1 MKNNLF
7 KKIFTITICIALC
20 FALTACEK
28 TIVDDE
34 EEPIIERPPIFL
46 IYGEDGEDDVVV
58 NEHGQVVMQ
67 AETIHLMY
75 NYINYGSTYDTP
87 YAYIVVYEEEMLDSY
102 NEYGYREKAIYGTA
116 YVIEGNLIAPRA
128 VRSYQDGFGDYIVY
142 GNYYINY
149 YSYDYD
155 KMFLLNTVTGEEFEL
170 EGINNVSY
178 GNDIVVCSSEGEI
191 VYIMDFEAN
200 IIKTFSDDTHF
211 TSIQKYGDY
220 FVTYKA
226 WDGSNYATLWD
237 AQFNQISRPYSSNIN
252 YTDGYFICSDYS
264 GIDVDIYNTATEEF
278 TTLHTHNWITYY
290 NGEIYISQ
298 TPNVGSC
305 TIHRVEDSSVILSS
319 NYFMPSITKRNGEVT
334 GFLCHVDDMLYVM
347 DTNGTE
353 INSVQVSNMPN
364 NNDAIFVA
372 DNNIITVTTGI
383 YGTFFDGNLNMID
396 TEDRH
401 YQVAES
407 FNVQG
412 SVYIIAHIGRP
423 YNCDILDAEGNIILE
438 NLDYVG
444 YSGYSDYLYVEDD
457 GINGIMRLDGT
468 WVYPVPEQENT

>member
-20 FALTACEK
+20 LALTACEK

-102 NEYGYREKAIYGTA
+102 NEYGYREKAIYSTA
-116 YVIEGNLIAPRA
+116 YDIEGNLIAPRA
-128 VRSYQDGFGDYIVY
+128 VRSYQYGFGDYIVY
-142 GNYYINY
+142 GDYLIPFSFNYN
-149 YSYDYD
+149 
-155 KMFLLNTVTGEEFEL
+155 KVFLLNTVTGEEFEL
-170 EGINNVSY
+170 EGINSVDY
-178 GNDIVVCSSEGEI
+178 GNDIVVCYSEGE
-191 VYIMDFEAN
+191 VAYIMDFEAN
-200 IIKTFSDDTHF
+200 IIKTFEEDTHF
-211 TSIQKYGDY
+211 TSVEKYGDY
-220 FVTYKA
+220 YVTRKA
-226 WDGSNYATLWD
+226 YGSNGYSVTLWD

-252 YTDGYFICSDYS
+252 YTDGYFICSDS
-264 GIDVDIYNTATEEF
+264 RNEDVDIYDTFTGEF
-278 TTLHTHNWITYY
+278 TTLHTQNWITYY

-305 TIHRVEDSSVILSS
+305 TMHRVEDNSIILSS
-319 NYFMPSITKRNGEVT
+319 NYIMDRIAKRNGEVT
-334 GFLCHVDDMLYVM
+334 GFLCRVDDMLYVI
-347 DTNGTE
+347 DTSGTE
-353 INSVQVSNMPN
+353 ISSVQVSNMA
-364 NNDAIFVA
+364 NNDAVSISF
-372 DNNIITVTTGI
+372 NKLITVTTGI
-383 YGTFFDGNLNMID
+383 NKIFFDGNLNMID

-401 YQVAES
+401 YQRAES

-412 SVYIIAHIGRP
+412 SVYIIAYIAYP

-438 NLDYVG
+438 DLDYVG
-444 YSGYSDYLYVEDD
+444 YSGYSDYLYVKVD
-457 GINGIMRLDGT
+457 GISGIMRLDGT